1 MSTKERASL
10 GFGDELNAFDP
21 AAFAPKPASKPRPA
35 AEVTKWA
42 GEAAG
47 FRSREA
53 AKPEPQDAPAAV
65 PALAAARPDRR
76 RRTGRN
82 VQFNIKAKQETI
94 EAFLAVVD
102 ANGWGIGE
110 TFEKATELLQREHG
124 PGGAN

>member
-10 GFGDELNAFDP
+10 GFGDELDAFDP

-53 AKPEPQDAPAAV
+53 AKPEPQNAPA
-65 PALAAARPDRR
+65 PAPARPDRR

-82 VQFNIKAKQETI
+82 VQFNIKTKQETI

-124 PGGAN
+124 ADGAN